1 MHELLHGKHCLRRV
15 VADVIEIPVRSSPER
30 INRQEVADFIL
41 NLLYQLCV
49 LADGNCL
56 RGSLPS
62 LVTPVSVRPLLRPLL
77 WSRLRLL
84 LRSLLRSLLRLGRW
98 LGGRLGR
105 WLGRWLDRR
114 LAG

>member
-1 MHELLHGKHCLRRV
+1 
-15 VADVIEIPVRSSPER
+15 VIEIPVRSSPER

-41 NLLYQLCV
+41 DLLYQLCV

-77 WSRLRLL
+77 WSWLRL
-84 LRSLLRSLLRLGRW
+84 LLRSLLRLGRW

-105 WLGRWLDRR
+105 RLDRR